1 MIAGRGFLER
11 ECNESIIQ
19 FERFNARNAVK
30 VAKQSGISEKWL
42 AERSNEWSES
52 ARGARPDDD
61 KAVRE
66 LSARLKC
73 LKNLHFDAGN
83 IPAKRT
89 FDELPNR

>member
-11 ECNESIIQ
+11 ECSESIIQ
-19 FERFNARNAVK
+19 PDRFKALKAVK
-30 VAKQSGISEKWL
+30 VAKHSGISEKWF

-52 ARGARPDDD
+52 ARGARPADD
-61 KAVRE
+61 KDVSE

-83 IPAKRT
+83 IPARRI
-89 FDELPNR
+89 FEELPNR